1 MAKST
6 VYERYG
12 KPIVKGIVVFL
23 ISMSLFASYSL
34 ISAQGLTLGAIGAVV
49 VTLYISALVF
59 YGVFWED
66 MDSRRFRL
74 ALYFGVILWGGERL
88 LSGDDSLF
96 TAVLLLGGMGMFIRE
111 LYFQE

>member
-1 MAKST
+1 MSEST
-6 VYERYG
+6 IYERYG

-23 ISMSLFASYSL
+23 ISVSLFGSYSL
-34 ISAQGLTLGAIGAVV
+34 ISAQGVTLGALGAIV

-74 ALYFGVILWGGERL
+74 ALYFGVILWGGERF

-96 TAVLLLGGMGMFIRE
+96 SIVLLLGGMGMFIRE
-111 LYFQE
+111 LYFQK